1 MGFKRIGIV
10 PEEFWLI
17 LQKAYGMEIVKPPS
31 LVMCSQILL
40 LLGVLSFL
48 STNVH
53 KATTSFRA
61 IERDA
66 QLGLRF
72 ELSLQN
78 RNSSAQPNEHMKWQ
92 RSPTIQ
98 APVPRLL
105 AFFKINNV
113 FFMCNGKCDDV
124 FGLQNGWNII
134 RYQIHYMCKFKLQ
147 TFYWSKKKLEISRL
161 FEPSC
166 NLGGPS

>member
-48 STNVH
+48 STDVH

-78 RNSSAQPNEHMKWQ
+78 RNSSAQPNEHM
-92 RSPTIQ
+92 
-98 APVPRLL
+98 
-105 AFFKINNV
+105 
-113 FFMCNGKCDDV
+113 NGKEAQQYKPQSQ
-124 FGLQNGWNII
+124 GSL
-134 RYQIHYMCKFKLQ
+134 
-147 TFYWSKKKLEISRL
+147 L
-161 FEPSC
+161 F
-166 NLGGPS
+166 